1 MQLRRPAS
9 PRRQDEERVL
19 PLINVVFLL
28 IIFFM
33 LTGRLASNDPFP
45 VAAPEAESAGRAEAG
60 PVTLWMAADGRLAYD
75 GAPIEEQA
83 LLERLKARAGRG
95 EIELRLKA
103 DAGADTRQ
111 LVGLLRELQALEI
124 DNLTLIT
131 RRDR

>member
-1 MQLRRPAS
+1 MPLKSLPV
-9 PRRQDEERVL
+9 EEPTL
-19 PLINVVFLL
+19 NLTPMIDIVFLL

-60 PVTLWMAADGRLAYD
+60 PVTLWLAADGRLAYD

-111 LVGLLRELQALEI
+111 LVGLLRELQPLEI

-131 RRDR
+131 PRDR